1 MIGDNIKQMRLSKG
15 WSQEELGLK
24 IHITRQTISK
34 WEKGLSVPD
43 AGTVV
48 VLADVFGCWVSVLLE
63 SEDSDQLKILNCLL
77 ARRDDRWTRF
87 WKVFLIVCISVVV
100 FWLLIALFG
109 TAVRFE

>member
-1 MIGDNIKQMRLSKG
+1 MVGDNIKQMRLSKG

-43 AGTVV
+43 TGTVV
-48 VLADVFGCWVSVLLE
+48 VLADVFGCSVSVLLE
-63 SEDSDQLKILNCLL
+63 SEDSDQLKILNRVLS
-77 ARRDDRWTRF
+77 RRDDRWSRF
-87 WKVFLIVCISVVV
+87 WKVLAIVCISLMVL
-100 FWLLIALFG
+100 WLLIALFG

>member
-1 MIGDNIKQMRLSKG
+1 M
-15 WSQEELGLK
+15 
-24 IHITRQTISK
+24 
-34 WEKGLSVPD
+34 
-43 AGTVV
+43 
-48 VLADVFGCWVSVLLE
+48 SVLLE
-63 SEDSDQLKILNCLL
+63 SEDSDQLKILNRLL